1 MINALKAFR
10 LVGLFPRKLCSLESA
25 TAQHNPTDAGPWKIG
40 RVSYTYLILSITFFI
55 LKIVFSAIYLQII
68 IEVYKKSGLITL
80 ISKTSWALL
89 YVLTDLI
96 SSVSLLKNHRKLA
109 KSINTVLFLHNKFVL
124 DLQNKHVNNLQNF
137 INWSSI
143 ILYSI
148 HLIFYSIFSS
158 LPFIPTLVFMCI
170 IPSAIV
176 VNFLLTYYF
185 YNVSVLIPKIIDY
198 SSKMIH
204 VQPNVKREG
213 ENDVSN
219 KTRKRKLINGK
230 SSQKEGTF
238 EVRNTSIDKMENIA
252 LNKSD
257 EVLLVTERTFAA
269 IEDSMRLMMDAMH
282 LFIML
287 QLASSTGTV
296 TFGLYYQIKD
306 PTFETFFE
314 LNIFIIVAAIQ
325 IFFFVNTTGDV
336 QREVSNNI

>member
-1 MINALKAFR
+1 MINVLRAFR
-10 LVGLFPRKLCSLESA
+10 LVGLFPRKFCSMESA
-25 TAQHNPTDAGPWKIG
+25 TDAGPWKIG

-55 LKIVFSAIYLQII
+55 LKIVFSAIYLKIG
-68 IEVYKKSGLITL
+68 IEDYKKSSLIMF
-80 ISKTSWALL
+80 ISRTAWDII
-89 YVLTDLI
+89 YVSTDLI

-109 KSINTVLFLHNKFVL
+109 KSINAVLFLHNRFVF
-124 DLQNKHVNNLQNF
+124 DLQNKHVNNIQNF
-137 INWSSI
+137 IVWSSV
-143 ILYSI
+143 ILFSI
-148 HLIFYSIFSS
+148 HLCFSHIFSS
-158 LPFIPTLVFMCI
+158 LLFIPTLVFICSMS
-170 IPSAIV
+170 SAIV

-198 SSKMIH
+198 SCKMIH
-204 VQPNVKREG
+204 VQPNLKRQE
-213 ENDVSN
+213 ENDISN
-219 KTRKRKLINGK
+219 KTRQRKLINGK

-238 EVRNTSIDKMENIA
+238 EVRNTSIIHKIENIA

-269 IEDSMRLMMDAMH
+269 IENSMRLMMDAVH

-306 PTFETFFE
+306 PTLKTFLE
-314 LNIFIIVAAIQ
+314 LNVFIIVAAIQ
-325 IFFFVNTTGDV
+325 IFFFVNMTGDV